1 MSTGANLP
9 KDGDPPFFAELAPD
23 AVLHASILAAPVAGA
38 EALRGAIRRIA
49 GLYSGMTLDFRG
61 AAGQR
66 QLMQYHAGVGDGVT
80 IHAIVVM
87 TRNAGGAIDTVEIGY
102 YPLAAARL
110 LANLYQESP

>member
-1 MSTGANLP
+1 MSAHQA
-9 KDGDPPFFAELAPD
+9 GDPAFFTELAPD

-49 GLYSGMTLDFRG
+49 GCYSEMAVDFRG

-66 QLMQYHAGVGDGVT
+66 QLLQYHARIGDGVE
-80 IHAIVVM
+80 IHAMVVM
-87 TRNAGGAIDTVEIGY
+87 TRNDAGAIGAVDIAY
-102 YPLAAARL
+102 YPLAAVRL